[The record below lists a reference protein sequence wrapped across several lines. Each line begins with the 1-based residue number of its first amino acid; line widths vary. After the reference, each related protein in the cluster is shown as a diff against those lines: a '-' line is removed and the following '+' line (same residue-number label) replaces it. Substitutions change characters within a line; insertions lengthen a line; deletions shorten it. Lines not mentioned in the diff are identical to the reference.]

1 MLFFS
6 FCVQRTGA
14 ENPLDLSKRLD
25 KESLENPLDLSQKT
39 ATMNEQEDRKPC
51 HVLYRT
57 LRYITPT
64 SPPSTESK
72 WNVRSSV
79 VNPRLSASATNMQ
92 QTVST
97 ALVQKV
103 SPVQL
108 QTYSCTDSPTKTCVI
123 AAAQRFIPFERLSE
137 CYSSDHTGRVKGR
150 NISVVKPAA
159 CSISDTRLL
168 AMSVEPTVTGN
179 SSLYA
184 LQPSQSIHTNQKA
197 SPRYT
202 LVAPTSFDT
211 GRTDRGLPLAQVYPS
226 RVVMSTTQNRPA
238 ETVPSPLHCN
248 EELLQKSSS
257 NKTQLL
263 DKNFATVSAVSAS
276 SFNRTPSHVATVAAL
291 PVLASLDN
299 GNTVKSPV
307 SVSSTTSIEVTPPM
321 PILSPN
327 IPGGCFINHAEP
339 SAVSPESCL
348 AKSSSSKSILPP
360 VENSPISLSD
370 RDSFPDEDDSGHELF
385 STHMD
390 WDDNVPD
397 RKDFYS
403 DDSPTEDSSVKQPA
417 FEVVN
422 DCNRALMRDIAAP
435 CYVAAA
441 FDRSLLQS
449 ESDLRDYIA
458 RTKYYRF
465 FSRKCHAV
473 GSGPHDVDVVQSDT
487 CSSPSM
493 PCSTPQELRLPVRLF
508 SALKGSPALTK
519 ESDCKHGILDKKMRK
534 LHHQKLRRDLVDYDI
549 IGTVYSQT
557 PNNRPKGGS
566 RVAYSD
572 SLVQVKLE
580 VTEDSADPASRPDAL
595 TRNVCRRRKKNVPTE
610 TQAGASDSFDEIVG
624 STNEMNSIVNEGDRE
639 SCRSAGSVDV
649 TSTGFDHMK
658 YVSSDLA
665 DACGESVSR
674 VHSDLTTVSESSS
687 NKGCIKRD
695 PQAESAAERKT
706 PCRKVPGVRQRR
718 PGDANNNQGKT
729 TDDLAASTSV
739 TSVNEAEHFG
749 NTRRLR
755 KTETSSADGPQ
766 QSSKLSV
773 HTRASTTSS
782 KCDVTVATY
791 RRCRMTSAVSKSQ
804 QIGLDSKPKESSRS
818 ADGAVSLSSSKSD
831 ETVSK
836 QTSITSG
843 TSQERFRSFRQLNKC
858 TTERSI
864 AKAKNSKSNGAV
876 AASDVSDSQSKAQ
889 RSILRQLE
897 SSEGYIAEKNTKYS
911 RSEDLFDDSSL
922 LSREQR
928 ALRVSNVLLVKT
940 DIIIV
945 NSC

>member
-1 MLFFS
+1 MLFFW
-6 FCVQRTGA
+6 FCFQRTGA
-14 ENPLDLSKRLD
+14 EIPLDLSKRLE
-25 KESLENPLDLSQKT
+25 KESPENPLDLSQKT
-39 ATMNEQEDRKPC
+39 VTTNDQEDRKPC

-72 WNVRSSV
+72 RNIRSSV
-79 VNPRLSASATNMQ
+79 VNPRLSASAANMQ

-108 QTYSCTDSPTKTCVI
+108 QTYSCSDSPSKTCVI
-123 AAAQRFIPFERLSE
+123 AAAPRFIPFECLSE
-137 CYSSDHTGRVKGR
+137 CYSSHHAGRVKGR

-159 CSISDTRLL
+159 CSNSDTRLL
-168 AMSVEPTVTGN
+168 AMSVQQTVTDN

-184 LQPSQSIHTNQKA
+184 LQPTQPIHTNQKA

-202 LVAPTSFDT
+202 LVAPVSFDT

-226 RVVMSTTQNRPA
+226 RVVTSTAQNTPA
-238 ETVPSPLHCN
+238 ETVPSPLHFN
-248 EELLQKSSS
+248 EELLQKSPS

-263 DKNFATVSAVSAS
+263 DKNCAAVSAVSAS
-276 SFNRTPSHVATVAAL
+276 SFNTTSRVETAAAM
-291 PVLASLDN
+291 PVLASPDN

-307 SVSSTTSIEVTPPM
+307 SVPVTTSTDVSPLM

-327 IPGGCFINHAEP
+327 VPGSCFVNHAEP

-390 WDDNVPD
+390 WDDNLPE

-403 DDSPTEDSSVKQPA
+403 DDSPTEDSSIKQPA
-417 FEVVN
+417 FEVVS
-422 DCNRALMRDIAAP
+422 DCNRTLMRDIAAP
-435 CYVAAA
+435 CYAAAA

-449 ESDLRDYIA
+449 ESDLRDFIA
-458 RTKYYRF
+458 RTKYYRS

-473 GSGPHDVDVVQSDT
+473 GSGHHDVDVVQPDR

-508 SALKGSPALTK
+508 SALKGSPSLTK
-519 ESDCKHGILDKKMRK
+519 EYDCKHGILDKKVRK
-534 LHHQKLRRDLVDYDI
+534 MHHQKLRGDLVDYDI

-557 PNNRPKGGS
+557 PNSRPKGGS
-566 RVAYSD
+566 RVGYSD

-580 VTEDSADPASRPDAL
+580 LTDDSADPESRPDTL
-595 TRNVCRRRKKNVPTE
+595 TRNVCRRRKKNIPAE
-610 TQAGASDSFDEIVG
+610 THAGAFDSFDEIVG
-624 STNEMNSIVNEGDRE
+624 STNETNSTVSEGDRD
-639 SCRSAGSVDV
+639 SCRSVDV
-649 TSTGFDHMK
+649 TSTAFGHMK

-665 DACGESVSR
+665 DACGESASR
-674 VHSDLTTVSESSS
+674 VRSDLTDVSESSS
-687 NKGCIKRD
+687 NKGRSKRD
-695 PQAESAAERKT
+695 PQTELAAERKT
-706 PCRKVPGVRQRR
+706 PCRKVLGVRQRK

-739 TSVNEAEHFG
+739 TSVSEAEHFS

-755 KTETSSADGPQ
+755 KTETSSADGPLW
-766 QSSKLSV
+766 SSKLSV

-782 KCDVTVATY
+782 KSDVTAATY
-791 RRCRMTSAVSKSQ
+791 RRCRMTSAVSNSR
-804 QIGLDSKPKESSRS
+804 QIGVDSKPKESSLF
-818 ADGAVSLSSSKSD
+818 ADGAVSLSSSRSD
-831 ETVSK
+831 ETVSS
-836 QTSITSG
+836 QASITSG
-843 TSQERFRSFRQLNKC
+843 TSQQRFRSFRQLNKC
-858 TTERSI
+858 TTKQSI
-864 AKAKNSKSNGAV
+864 AKAKNSKSNSAV
-876 AASDVSDSQSKAQ
+876 AASDVSDVQSKAQ

-897 SSEGYIAEKNTKYS
+897 SSEGYIAEKNTRYS
-911 RSEDLFDDSSL
+911 KSEDLFDDSSL

-928 ALRVSNVLLVKT
+928 ALRVSDVLLLKIG
-940 DIIIV
+940 IIIV